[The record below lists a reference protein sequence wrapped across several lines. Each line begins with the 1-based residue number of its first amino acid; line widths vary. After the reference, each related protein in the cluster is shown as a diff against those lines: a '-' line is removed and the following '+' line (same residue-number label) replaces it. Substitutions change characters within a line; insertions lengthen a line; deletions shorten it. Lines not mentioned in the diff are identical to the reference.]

1 MMINTDMIC
10 SSLVIHHHPSPPH
23 VIIIIKLH
31 HHHHPHQLC
40 FINTIRQGASALS
53 RSFRMLS
60 YEDFKDGVRM
70 ANRSITAIKMIAE
83 EQSELLNAISDDDGD
98 GDGDADGDGD
108 DGDRIND
115 GAVRDDVMAPMLEFN
130 NNDNN
135 NIHTASMLHGRSHHH
150 RNNHQRIS
158 STAGINLSRPSTSLD
173 ASSAQEQRE
182 ATIMMTIAS
191 DDDRGSTV
199 AATVADDDVGDDVG
213 DDYDTPSIY
222 EYLQPKPKETS
233 VVEQQQQMSTTA
245 KSRNPFYRP
254 NTTAATDPHPNLTD
268 PSLIKELGPPLKSM
282 IINNTVE

>member
-1 MMINTDMIC
+1 M
-10 SSLVIHHHPSPPH
+10 
-23 VIIIIKLH
+23 
-31 HHHHPHQLC
+31 PHQLC

-70 ANRSITAIKMIAE
+70 ANRSITAIKKIAE
-83 EQSELLNAISDDDGD
+83 EQSELLLNAIKDDGDDGD

-108 DGDRIND
+108 GDGDVGDRIND
-115 GAVRDDVMAPMLEFN
+115 SAVRDDVMKPMLEFN

-135 NIHTASMLHGRSHHH
+135 DIHTASMLHGRSHHH
-150 RNNHQRIS
+150 HHHQDNHQRIS
-158 STAGINLSRPSTSLD
+158 TTGTNLSRPSTSLD

-199 AATVADDDVGDDVG
+199 AATVADDDVGDD
-213 DDYDTPSIY
+213 YDTPSIY

-233 VVEQQQQMSTTA
+233 VVEQQQQVPTTA